1 MNKMGFPTCD
11 QNRKTA
17 DFQLPR
23 TVSDHTGPLRM
34 ENLMAPL
41 SNTDMRDIETLV
53 HPYTNLATHRQSGPI
68 VIDRAKG
75 IRVYDQH
82 GKPYIEGMSG
92 LWCASLGFGNDEIAE
107 TAREQIANLSYTHL
121 FASRSHESAIEL
133 AEKIKEMSPAPA
145 SKVFF
150 TSSGSEANDTQVK
163 LLWYYNNA
171 RGKPEKK
178 KIISRLKGYHGVT
191 VASASLTGLPANHTD
206 FDLPIAGI
214 LHTDCPHYYHFAEA
228 GESEADFSRR
238 MAQNLEA
245 LIQEQG
251 PETIAG
257 FIAEPIMGAG
267 GVILPPENYFQE
279 IKKVLDAHDIL
290 FIADEVICGFHR
302 TGEAF
307 GSLTFDM
314 EPDSISIAKAIT
326 SAYAPLGALTVN
338 EDMYRAMLN
347 QSEKIGTLGHGFTYS
362 GHPLATS
369 IGLKTLEIYER
380 ENIPGHVRTVSAIF
394 LERLNRLA
402 DHDLIGETRGIGLI
416 GAAEIVSDKGR
427 KQSFDPSHGVG
438 AKAAEYCRDEGII
451 LRPLGDSIGF
461 CPPLIIQEDDIHELF
476 DGVEK
481 ALDRTQEW
489 IRESGIQN

>member
-1 MNKMGFPTCD
+1 
-11 QNRKTA
+11 
-17 DFQLPR
+17 
-23 TVSDHTGPLRM
+23 
-34 ENLMAPL
+34 
-41 SNTDMRDIETLV
+41 
-53 HPYTNLATHRQSGPI
+53 
-68 VIDRAKG
+68 
-75 IRVYDQH
+75 
-82 GKPYIEGMSG
+82 
-92 LWCASLGFGNDEIAE
+92 
-107 TAREQIANLSYTHL
+107 
-121 FASRSHESAIEL
+121 
-133 AEKIKEMSPAPA
+133 
-145 SKVFF
+145 
-150 TSSGSEANDTQVK
+150 
-163 LLWYYNNA
+163 
-171 RGKPEKK
+171 
-178 KIISRLKGYHGVT
+178 
-191 VASASLTGLPANHTD
+191 
-206 FDLPIAGI
+206 
-214 LHTDCPHYYHFAEA
+214 
-228 GESEADFSRR
+228 

-307 GSLTFDM
+307 GSLTFDI

-338 EDMYRAMLN
+338 EDMYQAMLN

-362 GHPLATS
+362 GHPLATA

-416 GAAEIVSDKGR
+416 GAAEIVTDKGR

-438 AKAAEYCRDEGII
+438 AKAAEFCRDEGII

-481 ALDRTQEW
+481 ALDRTQAW
-489 IRESGIQN
+489 IQESGIQN